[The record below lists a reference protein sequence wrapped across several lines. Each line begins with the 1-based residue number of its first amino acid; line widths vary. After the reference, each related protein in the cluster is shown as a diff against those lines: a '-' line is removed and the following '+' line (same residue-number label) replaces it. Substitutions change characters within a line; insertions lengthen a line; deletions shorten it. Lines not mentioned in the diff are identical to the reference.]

1 MAQSKVRARGMS
13 DLTRRVK
20 SNEFAGGITRRDRN
34 ACRSQNESDAAA
46 GRPWWGCPRY
56 WVVRRPRSYEL
67 DDCPVGVLRSAPFSR
82 LCPLVGLAASVA
94 A

>member
-1 MAQSKVRARGMS
+1 MRFREEISWGTQPDGRALPVS
-13 DLTRRVK
+13 
-20 SNEFAGGITRRDRN
+20 
-34 ACRSQNESDAAA
+34 
-46 GRPWWGCPRY
+46 PRY

-82 LCPLVGLAASVA
+82 LCPLVGLPASVA